1 MEYREFGKTGIKIS
15 SIGMGTYYDPAFIIS
30 RKLHLKGV
38 NRANVEALKSGLDHG
53 ITLIDTAELYG
64 TEEVVKEAIKDR
76 NRDSVFIA
84 TKAFSNHLSS
94 YKIRKACI
102 RSLKNLGTDYIDLY
116 QIHFPSHF
124 IPVKET
130 LMEMEKLLDEGKIRY
145 IGISNFNLAR
155 TMDAVSQMKKYEI
168 ASTQMCYNL
177 YDRQLENNGILEYC
191 KKNKM
196 ALLAYYPLAHG
207 KLVKGVDKES
217 TISRIVENHKGSKPV
232 HVALNWLLSKGDNI
246 FPIPRASNPE
256 HVIEN
261 SKYDSFKLNDD
272 ELIELDNIMNDT
284 HK

>member
-30 RKLHLKGV
+30 RKLHMKGI
-38 NRANVEALKSGLDHG
+38 NRTNVEALKSGLDHG

-64 TEEVVKEAIKDR
+64 TEEVVREAVKDR
-76 NRDSVFIA
+76 ERDSVFIA

-94 YKIRKACI
+94 YKIRKACL

-130 LMEMEKLLDEGKIRY
+130 LTEMEKLVDEGKIRY

-155 TMDAVSQMKKYEI
+155 TEDAVSKMKKYEI
-168 ASTQMCYNL
+168 ASTQMRYNI
-177 YDRQLENNGILEYC
+177 YDRELENNGLLEYC
-191 KKNKM
+191 KKNKIAM
-196 ALLAYYPLAHG
+196 LAYYPLAHG
-207 KLVKGVDKES
+207 KLAKSVNGES
-217 TISRIVENHKGSKPV
+217 PIGKIADNHKGSKPV

-261 SKYDSFKLNDD
+261 SKYDSFKLKED
-272 ELIELDNIMNDT
+272 EIIALDSIMNGT
-284 HK
+284 RK

>member
-15 SIGMGTYYDPAFIIS
+15 AIGMGTYYDPAFILL
-30 RKLHLKGV
+30 RKLHLKGINKV
-38 NRANVEALKSGLDHG
+38 NVDALKSGISNG

-64 TEEVVKEAIKDR
+64 TEEVVKEAIKGIER
-76 NRDSVFIA
+76 ENIFIA

-94 YKIRKACI
+94 HKIRKACL
-102 RSLKNLGTDYIDLY
+102 RSLKKLGTNYIDLY

-124 IPVKET
+124 VPIKET
-130 LMEMEKLLDEGKIRY
+130 LMEMEKLVDEGKIRH
-145 IGISNFNLAR
+145 IGISNFDLAR
-155 TMDAVSQMKKYEI
+155 TREAVSTMKKYEI

-177 YDRQLENNGILEYC
+177 YNRQMENNGLLEYC
-191 KKNKM
+191 KKSNM

-207 KLVKGVDKES
+207 KLTKNMNGE
-217 TISRIVENHKGSKPV
+217 TPIGRIVENHKDSKPV

-261 SKYDSFKLNDD
+261 SKYDSFKLNEE
-272 ELIELDNIMNDT
+272 ELKILDSINSGI